1 MNNGKKKVFTIFG
14 GTGDLT
20 YRKLIPAFYNLRALD
35 KLSEDFELVII
46 GRREYTKDAYM
57 ELVRPWVTQFSR
69 LPFKEETFNEL
80 TSHITYLQ
88 MDFMKLD
95 QYEILNKF
103 YNKFPSNQQRLY
115 YLAVAPEF
123 FSVISNHLKEA
134 KMVENDHI
142 HQVMIEKPFGHN
154 IESAMALHE
163 DLAKAFGSDDIY
175 RIDHYLGKEMI
186 QNILSI
192 RFNNALFEGI
202 WNYEQIDNIQI
213 SALET
218 VGVENRGN
226 YYDHTGAL
234 KDMVQNHLFQVLSI
248 VAMDKPTSFSA
259 EDIQSEQ
266 VKVLDSLRFL
276 SEDEVSSHMVLG
288 QYGGGYLSDHCVR
301 AYREEDNVDPNSTT
315 ETYVSLKLQLNH
327 PRWTGVPMYLRT
339 GKRCAKRSTEV
350 VIQFKSA
357 LGQKPNLLIIR
368 IYPDEGVYLRFNAK
382 KAGSTQEVV
391 PVFMDFCQ
399 SCVYENRIN
408 TPEAYE
414 RLIEAALNED
424 RSLFT
429 SWDQVLSSWRYIDHL
444 EALREKV
451 NLPVYPYVAGK
462 NGPVAS
468 DYLLEASGHYWIEEE
483 SESV

>member
-1 MNNGKKKVFTIFG
+1 MNNGKKKIFTIFG

-248 VAMDKPTSFSA
+248 VAMDKPKSFSA

-301 AYREEDNVDPNSTT
+301 AYREE
-315 ETYVSLKLQLNH
+315 
-327 PRWTGVPMYLRT
+327 
-339 GKRCAKRSTEV
+339 
-350 VIQFKSA
+350 
-357 LGQKPNLLIIR
+357 
-368 IYPDEGVYLRFNAK
+368 
-382 KAGSTQEVV
+382 
-391 PVFMDFCQ
+391 
-399 SCVYENRIN
+399 
-408 TPEAYE
+408 
-414 RLIEAALNED
+414 
-424 RSLFT
+424 
-429 SWDQVLSSWRYIDHL
+429 
-444 EALREKV
+444 
-451 NLPVYPYVAGK
+451 
-462 NGPVAS
+462 
-468 DYLLEASGHYWIEEE
+468 
-483 SESV
+483 